1 MFMTHYG
8 SKKVETGEWK
18 GNPISLCPYQPVHCH
33 LFGFLRRNR
42 LCPPRWIAQRGKMKI
57 KKKRKKHGNHLT
69 GKQAETAQGTSH
81 LSKEK
86 GVTMNL
92 LSGG

>member
-1 MFMTHYG
+1 
-8 SKKVETGEWK
+8 
-18 GNPISLCPYQPVHCH
+18 
-33 LFGFLRRNR
+33 
-42 LCPPRWIAQRGKMKI
+42 MKI